1 MLDYDRSMPRCLL
14 GLAAV
19 AIIVSGCAGTPSN
32 EPASSTSASASEPP
46 ATSSS
51 IDTPQL
57 PRWSAAVADAD
68 VRNPRL
74 LVVGDSASSA
84 GYSWQHQ
91 LAGRR
96 YFSPQ
101 QSSLADSDLSVQFAN
116 SLAAGQATR
125 FDGLG
130 PLTDIDLLIAAA
142 PATVG
147 EYRYDEGPW
156 RAWSASDAWSQTYPR
171 VLEIDRA
178 RIDDM
183 NGANA
188 LTVRNPGAGT
198 PVEWYGFNATVSDH
212 KLDVMS
218 LAANGVTAQWWADL
232 LTGPTD
238 AVDDRATVLPL
249 ALATRF
255 NPDLIVI
262 ALGANDLDDP
272 ALIDNVDDNL
282 VRLIDTFRT
291 IQPKADIA
299 LQTYWQP
306 SWSPVR
312 EQVLATAAAQ
322 NVALLDWWPS
332 ISPRTASPS
341 HFHDEYHMNDEG
353 HRALAQI
360 AARELGIEH
369 LTQ

>member
-1 MLDYDRSMPRCLL
+1 MTRRLL
-14 GLAAV
+14 GLASVVAV
-19 AIIVSGCAGTPSN
+19 LAGCAETPANQSTASTSVATSESPGTPS
-32 EPASSTSASASEPP
+32 
-46 ATSSS
+46 
-51 IDTPQL
+51 IDMPQL
-57 PRWSAAVADAD
+57 HRWQAAVADAS

-74 LVVGDSASSA
+74 LVVGDSASAA

-91 LAGRR
+91 LAGHR

-101 QSSLADSDLSVQFAN
+101 QSSISDSDLDVQFAD
-116 SLAAGQATR
+116 SLTAGHTTR
-125 FDGLG
+125 FDALG
-130 PLTDIDLLIAAA
+130 PLTDIDLLIAPEPSA
-142 PATVG
+142 VG

-156 RAWSASDAWSQTYPR
+156 RAWSAGDVWSDGYPTAAPINA
-171 VLEIDRA
+171 V

-188 LTVRNPGAGT
+188 LSVRNGT
-198 PVEWYGFNATVSDH
+198 DNGEVVWYGFTAEVSDRQ
-212 KLDVMS
+212 LDVMS
-218 LAANGVTAQWWADL
+218 LAANGVTTQWWADL
-232 LTGPTD
+232 ITGPTD
-238 AVDDRATVLPL
+238 AVDDRETAIPR
-249 ALATRF
+249 ALAKGF

-282 VRLIDTFRT
+282 VRLIDTWRT
-291 IQPKADIA
+291 VQPNADIA

-306 SWSPVR
+306 VWTPVR

-332 ISPRTASPS
+332 IPPHSSSPS
-341 HFHDEYHMNDEG
+341 QFHDEYHMNADG

-360 AARELGIEH
+360 ARSQLGIEH
-369 LTQ
+369 LTE

>member
-1 MLDYDRSMPRCLL
+1 MARCIL
-14 GLAAV
+14 GLAAAV
-19 AIIVSGCAGTPSN
+19 AILAGCGGTPADP
-32 EPASSTSASASEPP
+32 PASTTSAAAPASAQ
-46 ATSSS
+46 
-51 IDTPQL
+51 DTPQL

-91 LAGRR
+91 LAGHR

-101 QSSLADSDLSVQFAN
+101 QSSVADSALDTQFVNTLSP
-116 SLAAGQATR
+116 GQETR
-125 FDGLG
+125 FNELG
-130 PLTDIDLLIAAA
+130 HITDIDLLIAPDS
-142 PATVG
+142 PAVG

-156 RAWSASDAWSQTYPR
+156 KPWATGDVWSDMYPESAP
-171 VLEIDRA
+171 VNSF

-183 NGANA
+183 NGAKA
-188 LTVRNPGAGT
+188 LTVRNLGAGGS
-198 PVEWYGFNATVSDH
+198 VEWYGFTAQVSDR

-218 LAANGVTAQWWADL
+218 LAANGVTSQWWADL
-232 LTGPTD
+232 ITGPTD
-238 AVDDRATVLPL
+238 TADGRATAAPR
-249 ALATRF
+249 ALAAGF

-262 ALGANDLDDP
+262 ALGANDLDD
-272 ALIDNVDDNL
+272 ATLIDDVDDNL
-282 VRLIDTFRT
+282 VRLIETWRSLL
-291 IQPKADIA
+291 PNADIA

-306 SWSPVR
+306 NWSPVR

-332 ISPRTASPS
+332 ISPRSASPS
-341 HFHDEYHMNDEG
+341 QFHDEYHMNEEG

-360 AARELGIEH
+360 AARELDIER